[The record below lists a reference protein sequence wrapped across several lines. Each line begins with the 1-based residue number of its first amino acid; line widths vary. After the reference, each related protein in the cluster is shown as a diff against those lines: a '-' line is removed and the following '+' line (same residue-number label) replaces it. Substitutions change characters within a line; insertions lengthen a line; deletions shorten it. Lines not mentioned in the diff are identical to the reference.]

1 MRRLSLAKSSAIA
14 GVGTRKGYLL
24 GNRSGHR
31 RFHMGF
37 LRGNK
42 LETDWKQIGN
52 GLETNWKRIG
62 NKLETDWKQIGNK
75 LETDWKQIGNGLET
89 NWVTD

>member
-1 MRRLSLAKSSAIA
+1 MFAAI
-14 GVGTRKGYLL
+14 GTQNGYLV
-24 GNRSGHR
+24 GNLFGHR
-31 RFHMGF
+31 GWHMGF

-62 NKLETDWKQIGNK
+62 NKLAIKRFYQLKTISN
-75 LETDWKQIGNGLET
+75 
-89 NWVTD
+89 

>member
-1 MRRLSLAKSSAIA
+1 MEKCRESAAI
-14 GVGTRKGYLL
+14 GTQKGYLL
-24 GNRSGHR
+24 GNRFGHR
-31 RFHMGF
+31 RQHMGF

-62 NKLETDWKQIGNK
+62 NKLETDWKQIGN
-75 LETDWKQIGNGLET
+75 GLET
-89 NWVTD
+89 NWQ